1 MSVTD
6 LTPEERADIK
16 AMIEAPSI
24 EQIVRDSRLPIS
36 PGGVNLQVFHYDPVE
51 ETVIDHD
58 AGTITHERASE
69 NSGTPHEQPKHDPDE
84 YRNLLLLT
92 LANRVLRM
100 TDASAEIAELRAEI
114 AQLRK
119 VLKAAFLAIG
129 HGNIGKTFEPSTPR
143 AVVNV
148 ITEEDNDIESGR
160 SDLTEDLAQEVI
172 AKLKE

>member
-24 EQIVRDSRLPIS
+24 KQIINSRLPIV
-36 PGGVNLQVFHYDPVE
+36 PGGINLQVFNYETENAGDPN
-51 ETVIDHD
+51 D
-58 AGTITHERASE
+58 GL